1 MLFRLLQGPIGALGF
16 FFKEIMGVLRQPRLF
31 VSLVLGPFLILL
43 LFGLGFRGQ
52 QPEFTTRLVLPPDSE
67 LSQETGLLNEAF
79 SGVFKLEQVTHDEA
93 EARAALRARQVDV
106 VVIVPAGVADRL
118 YEGQQVEL
126 PVLFSETDPTEGAW
140 VRYFAYVQVSEL
152 NRRIL
157 TEVVKQSKG
166 PAAQALEY
174 TQLADSEALAID
186 ADLQQGNIPSAAA
199 RAARLLAATQA
210 ARAGVGRALDTLT
223 GSVGGGR
230 PGDEAQTLLG
240 NVEAELIGL
249 QADLA
254 QGPSGIPTARQRVQ
268 NIRTNTSRLS
278 SLSDRLNRIP
288 PETLVSPFT
297 AGARNEVPVEP
308 TPIAFYTPAVL
319 ALLLQHMAVT
329 LSAMSAVRDRLLGSM
344 ELFRVSPIGASQI
357 LIGKS
362 LGYGLLL
369 ALVGLALSSAA
380 TLFLGVPSLGDP
392 FYYWLS
398 IAITIFAALG
408 LGFALAV
415 FAGTES
421 QAVQLS
427 MLVLLASVFFGGF
440 FLPLEQLARWLQAI
454 SFLLPVTYG
463 AIDLREVM
471 LRGTRPAAMF
481 LVGPLV
487 LGLVLYAIA
496 YVGLRR
502 QMRRA

>member
-1 MLFRLLQGPIGALGF
+1 LHGPIGALGF

-52 QPEFTTRLVLPPDSE
+52 QPEFATLLVLPPDSQ
-67 LSQETGLLNEAF
+67 LNQDTGLLDEAF
-79 SGVFKLEQVTHDEA
+79 SSVFKLHGVTNDEA
-93 EARAALRARQVDV
+93 QARAALRNREVDV
-106 VVIVPAGVADRL
+106 VVIVPPSVSDQL
-118 YEGQQVEL
+118 YAGQQVEL

-140 VRYFAYVQVSEL
+140 VRYFAHVQVSEL

-157 TEVVKQSKG
+157 TEVVRESKG

-174 TQLADSEALAID
+174 TEFGDAEASAID
-186 ADLQQGNIPSAAA
+186 ADLQQGNLLSAAA
-199 RAARLLAATQA
+199 RSARLQEATQA
-210 ARAGVGRALDTLT
+210 ARTGIGRALDTLT
-223 GSVGGGR
+223 GSAGAGG
-230 PGDEAQTLLG
+230 PGDEAQWLLG
-240 NVEAELIGL
+240 AIEGELLGI
-249 QADLA
+249 QSDLA
-254 QGPSGIPTARQRVQ
+254 QGPAGIPTARQRVQ
-268 NIRTNTSRLS
+268 NIRANTGRVS
-278 SLSDRLNRIP
+278 SLAERLNQIP

-297 AGARNEVPVEP
+297 ADARNEVPVEP
-308 TPIAFYTPAVL
+308 SPIAFYTPAVL

-369 ALVGLALSSAA
+369 VLVAVVLSLTT

-392 FYYWLS
+392 SYYWFS
-398 IAITIFAALG
+398 IAVTIFAALA

-440 FLPLEQLARWLQAI
+440 FLPLEQLDGWLRAI

-471 LRGTRPAAMF
+471 LRGAEPALVF
-481 LVGPLV
+481 LVAPIV
-487 LGLVLYAIA
+487 LGLTLYLFA

-502 QMRRA
+502 QMQRA